1 MEANCIR
8 LNGFLDKTEDRVP
21 LISIL
26 FDPNKTKVG
35 EGAQD
40 GIILSQSE
48 VLLIQYVVWK

>member
-48 VLLIQYVVWK
+48 VLLIQYVV